1 MKFTF
6 TDKKVNIP
14 NRVHTYAEKKIGKLD
29 RYFQTEP
36 EASIVFS
43 VEKGRNNLEV
53 TIRSGA
59 TVIRVAES
67 TSDMFVS
74 IDAAVAS
81 IERQLRKNKSRL
93 EKRLRK
99 GAFDQ
104 PNDAFFVPD
113 VDADE
118 EPSYQLVRTDHGG
131 GNREELALVTS
142 SVDCVLFITPEKL
155 YHATGAYAFGD
166 AEVLNELY
174 VQNLDGSEFRR
185 VYTGNMGDV
194 SLQAVRGGRLYL
206 VESGEADTR
215 RVTSIAED
223 GSDAQILYEQG
234 SSAWITVSHFE
245 GDEMVLVVR
254 EEESWV
260 TRFVAVGL
268 SGSHEQR
275 QLLEVG
281 DDLSMPIWLDGRYSI
296 RSSTSSTEADDNPD
310 AMMMSPDGTITE
322 YAR

>member
-43 VEKGRNNLEV
+43 VEKGR

-118 EPSYQLVRTDHGG
+118 EPSYQLVRTKRFFFRPMNVDEAILQMNLVGHTFFAFRNEDEGG
-131 GNREELALVTS
+131 AF
-142 SVDCVLFITPEKL
+142 SVVYKR
-155 YHATGAYAFGD
+155 
-166 AEVLNELY
+166 N
-174 VQNLDGSEFRR
+174 DGGYGII
-185 VYTGNMGDV
+185 VD
-194 SLQAVRGGRLYL
+194 Q
-206 VESGEADTR
+206 D
-215 RVTSIAED
+215 
-223 GSDAQILYEQG
+223 
-234 SSAWITVSHFE
+234 
-245 GDEMVLVVR
+245 
-254 EEESWV
+254 
-260 TRFVAVGL
+260 
-268 SGSHEQR
+268 
-275 QLLEVG
+275 
-281 DDLSMPIWLDGRYSI
+281 
-296 RSSTSSTEADDNPD
+296 
-310 AMMMSPDGTITE
+310 
-322 YAR
+322 